1 VTTAG
6 AGPDRSHR
14 HGEPTVPASSGSL
27 PPTESQIDIDDIFY
41 PGERLETVIHR
52 IAGDGVS
59 VRSSR
64 RIGGGSINETAR
76 LTLSDGAELFVK
88 RNASRHG
95 GLFREE
101 ARGLRALRRAARPR
115 VPEPIAIGEDG
126 GTQFL
131 LLEYVPTG
139 ERGATFSAELGEQLA
154 TLHRTLRSDRC
165 GFDRD
170 NHIGSTPQLNGW
182 DPDWHRFFGEMRLV
196 PQMERAR
203 AAGYADAGM
212 EQRLGRVVSRLSEL
226 LPHPDSGGASLLHG
240 DLWGGNVIAGPE
252 GEPVLIDPA
261 VYYGHREADLAMTEL
276 FGGFG
281 SAFLRR
287 YREVWALEPGYEDR
301 RDLYNLYH
309 LLNHLNLFGTGYLG
323 SCTAI
328 LRRYG

>member
-1 VTTAG
+1 VTSG
-6 AGPDRSHR
+6 SSGGSSGPRVDIGDISFP
-14 HGEPTVPASSGSL
+14 GEP
-27 PPTESQIDIDDIFY
+27 
-41 PGERLETVIHR
+41 LETVIHR
-52 IAGDGVS
+52 VSGNGVA

-64 RIGGGSINETAR
+64 RIGGGSINEASR
-76 LTLSDGAELFVK
+76 LTLTDGTELFLK
-88 RNASRHG
+88 RNASRHE

-101 ARGLRALRRAARPR
+101 ARGLRALRRAGRPR
-115 VPEPIAIGEDG
+115 VPEPVAIGEDG

-131 LLEYVPTG
+131 LLEYVATGRRGPDFPT
-139 ERGATFSAELGEQLA
+139 ALGEQLA
-154 TLHRTLRSDRC
+154 ALHRTVRSDRC
-165 GFDRD
+165 GFDED

-182 DPDWHRFFGEMRLV
+182 DPDWYRFFGEMRLV

-203 AAGYADAGM
+203 AAGYADTAM
-212 EQRLGRVVSRLSEL
+212 ERRLHRLVSRLPGL
-226 LPHPDSGGASLLHG
+226 LPPLDPGGASLLHG

-261 VYYGHREADLAMTEL
+261 VYFGHREADLAMTEL

-281 SAFLRR
+281 SAFFRR
-287 YREVWALEPGYEDR
+287 YREVWPLEPGYDDR

-323 SCTAI
+323 SCSAI